1 MRWSASLW
9 PDMRLY
15 LASLLASFFL
25 LATVHAQDIPGGV
38 LMPRDGGQRLLSE
51 LTPLAAIPAGN
62 GSDIPPWR
70 GGVRMPPPTAVMGAE
85 RVAAYQSDQPII
97 RINGNNWQQYS
108 QYLATG
114 LQSLFQQNPD
124 SFEISVYPTR
134 RSAAAPDAVYDAV
147 YRNAVRVQ
155 IERGHMYGK
164 FALGGIIFPIAQ
176 TGQELV
182 WNHLSRWRGYGRT
195 AAVEDWQPT
204 DSGWQR
210 LRWQLD
216 EKIPFYSQLHR
227 PQATE
232 SIFTRDLI
240 ANGLSLS
247 EVANT
252 RIGVKRDE
260 RGAYPT
266 GWQANFPAP
275 EDRDMF
281 SANPSDYVWTLL
293 GSREM
298 YVPYNQNPQQLPE
311 LSLGQHPAMD
321 RIRFEKHRV
330 WLVDGVL
337 RKGAHGLY
345 QKRVFY
351 IDEDSSAILM
361 ADLYDTDGHLW
372 RFNLALPVC
381 WYELPALASIAELSL
396 DLLARNYAAIGWP
409 VKGESPTWL
418 VLEQ

>member
-9 PDMRLY
+9 PDMRVY

-25 LATVHAQDIPGGV
+25 LAGVQAQDMPSGV
-38 LMPRDGGQRLLSE
+38 SAHLDGGQHLLSQ
-51 LTPLAAIPAGN
+51 LTPLAANPAGN
-62 GSDIPPWR
+62 GVDIPPWR
-70 GGVRMPPPTAVMGAE
+70 GGVRMPPPAAAAGSE
-85 RVAAYQSDQPII
+85 RVSPYESDQSILV
-97 RINGNNWQQYS
+97 INGDNWQQYR
-108 QYLATG
+108 QFLATG

-124 SFEISVYPTR
+124 FFEISVYPTR
-134 RSAAAPDAVYDAV
+134 RSAAAPDAVYDAI

-155 IERGHMYGK
+155 MDRGLLYGQ
-164 FALGGIIFPIAQ
+164 FAQGGIIFPLAQ

-195 AAVEDWQPT
+195 AVVEDWQPSA
-204 DSGWQR
+204 SGWRR

-216 EKIPFYSQLHR
+216 EKIPFYSHLHR

-232 SIFTRDLI
+232 PIFTRDLV
-240 ANGLSLS
+240 ANGFSMS
-247 EVANT
+247 EIANT
-252 RIGVKRDE
+252 RSGVKRDE
-260 RGAYPT
+260 RGAYPAE
-266 GWQANFPAP
+266 WQANFPAS

-281 SANPSDYVWTLL
+281 SANPADYVWTLL

-298 YVPYNQNPQQLPE
+298 YVPYNQNLQQLPE
-311 LSLGQHPAMD
+311 LIPGRHPSMAHV
-321 RIRFEKHRV
+321 RFEKHRV
-330 WLVDGVL
+330 RLVDGVL

-361 ADLYDTDGHLW
+361 ADLYDGDGHLW

-381 WYELPALASIAELSL
+381 WYELPAVVSVAELSI
-396 DLLARNYAAIGWP
+396 DLLAGSYAAIGWP
-409 VKGESPTWL
+409 VTGESPKWL